1 MICMNK
7 LIENKTKEKI
17 LKTATKLF
25 AQKGY
30 DGTGVR
36 EIARNSNVH
45 VALISYYWGGKKEL
59 FQAIINDIIET
70 QTKYAKSALDFAIN
84 PEDLSKTEQIELMYR
99 TLDKAIDYFYGD
111 MSNEL
116 LTFLMHGQKEKE
128 MFVSLPLF
136 RYGMKIFA
144 ALFDKKNVDKEVI
157 LTLASIITLI
167 NSPRLMPNFSLMMMN
182 QRTFH
187 NEDIKIIKKNVHL
200 YMKALLREHGLF

>member
-1 MICMNK
+1 MKK
-7 LIENKTKEKI
+7 LIENNTKEKI

-30 DGTGVR
+30 DGTSVR
-36 EIARNSNVH
+36 EIARASGVN

-59 FQAIINDIIET
+59 FNGIINNIVET

-84 PEDLSKTEQIELMYR
+84 PEDLSKSQQIGLMYR
-99 TLDKAIDYFYGD
+99 TIDKAIDFFYGD
-111 MSNEL
+111 LSSEL

-128 MFVSLPLF
+128 IFGNLPLF
-136 RYGMKIFA
+136 KYGMKIFA
-144 ALFDKKNVDKEVI
+144 ALFDKKKIDKEVI

-167 NSPRLMPNFSLMMMN
+167 NSPRLMPNFSLMLMN

-187 NEDIKIIKKNVHL
+187 SEDIKIIKKNVYI
-200 YMKALLREHGLF
+200 YMNALLREHGLE